1 MRAAIYARYSSDLQ
15 SEASIEDQVRLCRER
30 GERDGHEIIQVF
42 NDYAISGSNLINRPG
57 ILSLMAAA
65 KDGLFELVYA
75 EALDR
80 ISRDQE
86 DIAAIYKRL
95 AHNNIKIVTLSEGE
109 VNELHVGLKG
119 TMNAMFLKDLAVIKP
134 DGVNGAVWRP
144 VKSRAVTAMA
154 MQSSAACWPTAPSP
168 RVKER

>member
-1 MRAAIYARYSSDLQ
+1 MTLRAAIYARYSSDLQ

-30 GERDGHEIIQVF
+30 GERDGHEVIQVF

-65 KDGLFELVYA
+65 KDGLFDMVYA

-86 DIAAIYKRL
+86 DIAAYIQTLGPWRRQNRHAKR
-95 AHNNIKIVTLSEGE
+95 
-109 VNELHVGLKG
+109 
-119 TMNAMFLKDLAVIKP
+119 
-134 DGVNGAVWRP
+134 R
-144 VKSRAVTAMA
+144 
-154 MQSSAACWPTAPSP
+154 
-168 RVKER
+168 